1 MNKKISIIVP
11 AYNVENYIE
20 RCIDSLVYQDLPD
33 DEYEIIVVNDGS
45 TDTTKT
51 ILETYTKKETNVFVF
66 SVSNRGVSEARNYG
80 CEKANGKYLLF
91 VDADDWIKPEVLRTL
106 YETMERE
113 QLDLMVM
120 DYRYWDASGEL
131 PKALHFADRCRQG
144 TDVLSGVEFMQKCL
158 PPVVWSIVYRSS
170 FWHKHH
176 FKFLPI
182 RHEDE
187 ELIPRVFYFAER
199 VKFLPLDFYN
209 YYQNQDSFMMNYDE
223 RSCFYMLRAMESLE
237 TFRLQQVKGDT
248 MNLFFQSLIA
258 RNLLKSFKRS
268 VRWGASSEIQRKMI
282 VEMKKSGLSPIVV
295 NKGGF
300 YALLYNYLPLFF
312 IAYYRLKLRNTAKR

>member
-91 VDADDWIKPEVLRTL
+91 VDADDWIKTEVLRTL

-113 QLDLMVM
+113 RLDLMVM

-158 PPVVWSIVYRSS
+158 PPVVWSIVYRFS

-223 RSCFYMLRAMESLE
+223 RSCFYMLRAMESLDV
-237 TFRLQQVKGDT
+237 FRLQYVKGDT
-248 MNLFFQSLIA
+248 MNRFFQNLIA
-258 RNLLKSFKRS
+258 RNLLKSLKRS
-268 VRWGASSEIQRKMI
+268 IQWDAPVSVQQEMV
-282 VEMKKSGLSPIVV
+282 VEMKKKGLAPLPQGKSLFYTWLYHLSP
-295 NKGGF
+295 
-300 YALLYNYLPLFF
+300 ALF
-312 IAYYRLKLRNTAKR
+312 ISYYRMKRKKL

>member
-91 VDADDWIKPEVLRTL
+91 VDADDWIKTEVLRTL

-223 RSCFYMLRAMESLE
+223 RSCFYMLRAMESLDV
-237 TFRLQQVKGDT
+237 FRLQYVKGDT
-248 MNLFFQSLIA
+248 MNRFFQNLIA
-258 RNLLKSFKRS
+258 RNLLKSLKRS
-268 VRWGASSEIQRKMI
+268 IQWDAPVSVQQEMV
-282 VEMKKSGLSPIVV
+282 VEMKKKGLAPLPQGKSLFYTWLYHLSP
-295 NKGGF
+295 
-300 YALLYNYLPLFF
+300 ALF
-312 IAYYRLKLRNTAKR
+312 ISYYRMKRKKL

>member
-51 ILETYTKKETNVFVF
+51 ILETYTKKKTNVFVF

-131 PKALHFADRCRQG
+131 PKALHFADRCRRG

-223 RSCFYMLRAMESLE
+223 RSCFYMLRAMESLDV
-237 TFRLQQVKGDT
+237 FRLQYVKGDT
-248 MNLFFQSLIA
+248 MNRFFQNLIA
-258 RNLLKSFKRS
+258 RNLLKSLKRS
-268 VRWGASSEIQRKMI
+268 IQWDAPVSVQQEMV
-282 VEMKKSGLSPIVV
+282 VEMKKKGLAPLPQGKSLFYTWLYHLSP
-295 NKGGF
+295 
-300 YALLYNYLPLFF
+300 ALF
-312 IAYYRLKLRNTAKR
+312 ISYYRMKRKKL